1 MNTLK
6 TIERVFKTTFPES
19 FRKLWELFLDKKVYI
34 LKVYNYEDFYVLN
47 ELAIA
52 EMNTE
57 KDDTITLE
65 GELDKVRNLF
75 QNRPTLQDFVP
86 VATIGLLDIFYNCL
100 AFKKV
105 NGVISDE
112 SIYHIWC
119 FLDAAPETINVK
131 KIASKYSDL
140 FGDEMH
146 VNSLIYGTQPAG
158 DQVILRATDNLYS
171 HLFDSYLFL
180 DGYPDTLAKELN
192 RFFSMFDDI
201 HFFDERGHTLYCE
214 TGGIRSMVLTTGDN
228 VMQSLAK
235 MNVSTE
241 PTEVIYNNL
250 QRILAGKLSD
260 YKLVRFQWN
269 FYRGDVASIG
279 LGLTRNKNIEP
290 LLDQYGML
298 FNNYN

>member
-1 MNTLK
+1 M
-6 TIERVFKTTFPES
+6 
-19 FRKLWELFLDKKVYI
+19 FLDKKVYI

-57 KDDTITLE
+57 KNETITLQS
-65 GELDKVRNLF
+65 ELDKVRNLF
-75 QNRPTLQDFVP
+75 QNRPSLHDFVP
-86 VATIGLLDIFYNCL
+86 IATTGLLDIFYNCL

-112 SIYHIWC
+112 SIYHLWC

-146 VNSLIYGTQPAG
+146 VNSIIYGFQPAG
-158 DQVILRATDNLYS
+158 DHVILRATDNLYS
-171 HLFDSYLFL
+171 HLFHSYLFL
-180 DGYPDTLAKELN
+180 NGYLDTLANELN
-192 RFFSMFDDI
+192 QFFSIFDDI
-201 HFFDERGHTLYCE
+201 HFFDEGGHTLYCE
-214 TGGIRSMVLTTGDN
+214 TGGVKSMVFTTGDN
-228 VMQSLAK
+228 VMQSLAN
-235 MNVSTE
+235 MNSSPE
-241 PTEVIYNNL
+241 PTEIIYNNL
-250 QRILAGKLSD
+250 QRMLAGKLSD
-260 YKLVRFQWN
+260 YILVRFQWN
-269 FYRGDVASIG
+269 FYRGEVASIG
-279 LGLTRNKNIEP
+279 LGLTRNKNIET